1 VTQGRKNGILP
12 KLIERNKE
20 IIAGHNAG
28 VKHKIMARHYGV
40 SESLI
45 RWVVSSA
52 HQKRRFRRS
61 DSVVVRGVL
70 GFGC

>member
-1 VTQGRKNGILP
+1 MQGRKNGTLP
-12 KLIERNKE
+12 KLIERNQK
-20 IIAGHNAG
+20 IIADHSAG
-28 VKHKIMARHYGV
+28 VRHKTMAVQYGV

-61 DSVVVRGVL
+61 DLVVVRGAL

>member
-1 VTQGRKNGILP
+1 VRQGRKDGTLS
-12 KLIERNKE
+12 KLIERNQK
-20 IIAGHNAG
+20 IIAHRNAG
-28 VKHKIMARHYGV
+28 VRHKTIAVRYGV

-52 HQKRRFRRS
+52 NQKRRFRRS
-61 DSVVVRGVL
+61 DSIVTRGVL